1 MEETKMKDLLKLIT
15 DEDIEKIIHDGDSGF
30 SVQDIRTKFLFD
42 YAPILLLKY
51 HLEELTVHQYAELYR
66 VWNS

>member
-15 DEDIEKIIHDGDSGF
+15 DEDIEKFIHDSGSGF
-30 SVQDIRTKFLFD
+30 TVQDIRKLLFD
-42 YAPILLLKY
+42 YAPILLLRF